1 MAHVYTISDGT
12 TTFSLVATNCAV
24 VAPGYTPS
32 AGDGKSPTVTESI
45 PLMLYAATASA
56 MQTAIGTLER
66 LLDDVRRR
74 AQRHTGP
81 KVYLTVQLD
90 SDAAAW
96 RTELVDARLELK
108 ENSLQVWAQA
118 KMDATLYI
126 ERLPYFEGASVQIPL
141 TNANG
146 TNDTTGLTIYNHN
159 DGGTGHDH
167 YAAIVGTDITGNL
180 PAPIKFEL
188 TNTTG
193 SSQTYY
199 QLFVSN
205 NVFNDPGSFASSGIL
220 EAETVIVSG
229 YGTEGSNADS
239 SNGKY
244 ITHTGTGDW
253 NMLFEVAQGVVADCA
268 GYPFHILVRFRTPP
282 SGYCSASLI
291 TATGSAVLDRGDEI
305 NVGALYQDLADF
317 GALYIPPGGYSTAWA
332 AHRLK
337 LAFRTDGEATAEVDF
352 IALFPAYSF
361 REIKTHAIS
370 IANGDTI
377 VDDGPEG
384 RAYMSVGGYE
394 QPWLLALGSPVYVW
408 PGRTQRLYFLWS
420 LADHTAPVAQT
431 FTVKAWYRP
440 RRSTV

>member
-1 MAHVYTISDGT
+1 MSHTYTISDGT

-24 VAPGYTPS
+24 VAPGYTPTT
-32 AGDGKSPTVTESI
+32 GDGKTPTVTESI
-45 PLMLYAATASA
+45 PLMLFAATASA
-56 MQTAIGTLER
+56 MQSAIATLER
-66 LLDDVRRR
+66 LLDDARRR
-74 AQRHTGP
+74 TQRQTGI
-81 KVYLTVQLD
+81 KVYLNVQLD
-90 SDAAAW
+90 SDGSAW
-96 RTELVDARLELK
+96 RSEIIDARLELK

-126 ERLPYFEGASVQIPL
+126 ERVPYFEGALAQIPL
-141 TNANG
+141 SNSSATS
-146 TNDTTGLTIYNHN
+146 DTTGLTIYNHN
-159 DGGTGHDH
+159 DSGTGHDH
-167 YAAIVGTDITGNL
+167 YAGILAADVVGNL

-199 QLFVSN
+199 QLFVAN
-205 NVFNDPGSFASSGIL
+205 NVFNDPVNFSGAGIL
-220 EAETVIVSG
+220 EGETVIVSG
-229 YGTEGSNADS
+229 YGTEHSNADS
-239 SNGKY
+239 SGGKY
-244 ITHTGTGDW
+244 VEGTGSGDW
-253 NMLFEVAQGVVADCA
+253 DMRFELAQGIVADCA
-268 GYPFHILVRFRTPP
+268 GYPFHILVRFRTQP
-282 SGYCSASLI
+282 SGYCSASLMS
-291 TATGSAVLDRGDEI
+291 ATGAAILDRGDEI

-317 GALYIPPGGYSTAWA
+317 GALYIPPGGYSSNWA

-337 LAFRTDGEATAEVDF
+337 LAFRTDGSAAAEIDF

-384 RAYMSVGGYE
+384 RAYMSVGGYD

-408 PGRTQRLYFLWS
+408 PGRAQRLYFLWS
-420 LADHTAPVAQT
+420 LADHSAPIAQT